1 LLTIL
6 FDRRHVDRSR
16 IRDWKSMKTTTL
28 INRSWLSAS
37 VASAVLGF
45 AIISTPAFA
54 QTAAEEPAIA
64 DDAIVVTGSRI
75 GRPDLEASSPVT
87 VVNAAQL
94 KISGTVDAEVFLRD
108 LPQAVAAIGQNSNN
122 GNPGVA
128 TIDLRNLGSSR
139 TLVLVDGK
147 RFIPYDSNGIVDLN
161 AIPASLIERVEV
173 LTGGA
178 SSVYGSDAVA
188 GVVNFIFR
196 RNFEGIEADAQY
208 GLTGRGDGVSRSFS
222 GTFGVNSGDG
232 RGNITFNAGYTKVDA
247 VRQGARAYS
256 EFTLAASDLG
266 GGGGSSTNPAGAFDG
281 LVGVGGRGITNAQ
294 GNIVPYV
301 GARDGFNFNP
311 FNLLQVPQD
320 KWTATAIGHY
330 DLTDAIEFYGRS
342 SFSNSRVTTI
352 IAPSGTFGNPFQIN
366 FRDNPFLNAQSRA
379 IFAQNDTGTLGDAVA
394 GDGIITT
401 TLRRRTVELGTRDS
415 IYENTTYQLV
425 GGLKGAVVEG
435 VKWEAFAQYGRTV
448 RTQTFANDV
457 SIAAVQQSLDAIAG
471 PNGPVCRDASNGC
484 VAGNFFGLGNL
495 SRGAANFIRVD
506 LQEIDTTSQLVTGGF
521 LSADLPFTVLSDK
534 KGGIVVGVEYRREK
548 AVARPDNLLV
558 TGQSGGFGS
567 STPIDAELSTKEIYG
582 EANIPI
588 VTDKPF
594 FHSLSIEG
602 GIRYSDY
609 TNSDLR
615 QGGGNSFKTTSF
627 KIAGEWS
634 PVPDLKFRGGFNRA
648 IRAPNLNDIGL
659 PVTPGTGSA
668 RYDNCES
675 IGRGQP
681 IVLTRA
687 VVNDPNRS
695 AAATQLLN
703 LCVATGTPLAALQ
716 LGLVDGIVS
725 GQLNNFAGG
734 NINLTPERANTIT
747 IGAVFKPSFIKG
759 FTASVD
765 YYDIKI
771 RNAIFNVPEQETLIG
786 CYEVDRVATSFNC
799 TRFRRAPGTGNLT
812 GGTETGV
819 ISTKTNIGG
828 ARSRGI
834 DFSGDYKFDI
844 SGNASL
850 ALGINASYTINS
862 TLDYGAVQRECVGLV
877 GNSCLRILPKFQS
890 VQSATLKAGPATV
903 QLRWQYIGKVA
914 QDAVAFGFAP
924 ASDFAVPVIG
934 ARSYFDLF
942 GSLDV
947 TDNVSL
953 RGGVTNL
960 LDKDPPLVGN
970 DYGTTASGNTFPAT
984 YDPLGRS
991 FFIGGSFK
999 F

>member
-1 LLTIL
+1 
-6 FDRRHVDRSR
+6 
-16 IRDWKSMKTTTL
+16 MKTV
-28 INRSWLSAS
+28 NSVSRSWLSAG
-37 VASAVLGF
+37 VASAVLGL
-45 AIISTPAFA
+45 AMISTPAFA
-54 QTAAEEPAIA
+54 QDAAAEEVVE
-64 DDAIVVTGSRI
+64 DAIVVTGSRI

-87 VVNAAQL
+87 VVSADQL
-94 KISGTVDAEVFLRD
+94 KISGTTDAEVFLRD
-108 LPQAVAAIGQNSNN
+108 LPQAVAAVGQNSNN

-128 TIDLRNLGSSR
+128 TVDLRNLGEER

-147 RFIPYDSNGIVDLN
+147 RFVPYDAGGIVDLN
-161 AIPASLIERVEV
+161 MIPASLIERVEV

-196 RNFEGIEADAQY
+196 RDFEGFEADAQY
-208 GLTGRGDGVSRSFS
+208 GLTQKGDGVSRSFS
-222 GTFGVNSGDG
+222 ATVGVNSGDG
-232 RGNITFNAGYTKVDA
+232 KGNITVNAGYTKVDA
-247 VRQGARAYS
+247 VTQGARGYS
-256 EFTLAASDLG
+256 EFTLAAENLG
-266 GGGGSSTNPAGAFDG
+266 GGGGSSTNPAGAYDG
-281 LVGVGGRGITNAQ
+281 LIGIGGRGITNAA
-294 GNIVPYV
+294 GNIVPYDGV
-301 GARDGFNFNP
+301 RDGFNFNP

-330 DLTDAIEFYGRS
+330 DLTDAIEFFGRL
-342 SFSNSRVTTI
+342 SFANSRVKTI
-352 IAPSGTFGNPFQIN
+352 IAPSGTFGNPFDIN
-366 FRDNPFLNAQSRA
+366 YRTNPFLNAQSRA
-379 IFAQNDTGTLGDAVA
+379 IFAQNDTGTLADRVA
-394 GDGIITT
+394 NDGIITT

-415 IYENTTYQLV
+415 IYENTAYQLV
-425 GGLKGAVVEG
+425 GGLKGNVVEG

-457 SIAAVQQSLDAIAG
+457 SIAAVQQSLNAVAG
-471 PNGPVCRDASNGC
+471 PNGPVCTDTSNGC
-484 VAGNFFGLGNL
+484 VAGNFFGIGNL

-506 LQEIDTTSQLVTGGF
+506 LQQYDTTSQLATGGF
-521 LSADLPFTVLSDK
+521 LSADLPFTLLSDK
-534 KGGIVVGVEYRREK
+534 QGAIVAGVEYRREK
-548 AVARPDNLLV
+548 STARPDNLLV

-567 STPIDAELSTKEIYG
+567 STPIDAQLSTKEIYG
-582 EANIPI
+582 ELNLPI

-594 FHSLSIEG
+594 FHSLSLEA

-609 TNSDLR
+609 RNADLR
-615 QGGGNSFKTTSF
+615 SGAGNKFKTTSY

-634 PVPDLKFRGGFNRA
+634 PIRDLKIRGGFNRA
-648 IRAPNLNDIGL
+648 VRAPNLIDIGQ
-659 PVTPGTGSA
+659 PVTPGTGAA
-668 RYDNCES
+668 RYDHCES
-675 IGRGQP
+675 VDRGQP
-681 IVLTRA
+681 LVLTPA
-687 VVNDPNRS
+687 VVNNAARS

-716 LGLVDGIVS
+716 AGLVDGIVS

-771 RNAIFNVPEQETLIG
+771 KNAIFQVPEQESLIG

-799 TRFRRAPGTGNLT
+799 TRFIRAPGTGNLT

-828 ARSRGI
+828 ARSRGV
-834 DFSGDYKFDI
+834 DFAGDYKLDI
-844 SGNASL
+844 SDNASL
-850 ALGINASYTINS
+850 AFGVNASYTINS

-877 GNSCLRILPKFQS
+877 GNSCVRILPKFQS
-890 VQSATLKAGPATV
+890 IQSATLKAGPATV

-924 ASDFAVPVIG
+924 ASDFAVPVIK

-942 GSLDV
+942 SSVDV
-947 TDNVSL
+947 TDNVTL
-953 RGGVTNL
+953 RGGINNL

-970 DYGTTASGNTFPAT
+970 DYGASASGNTFPAT

-991 FFIGGSFK
+991 FFIGGSFR